1 MITVIGPDESLA
13 FLRLARKKEYHCYK
27 TKNNV
32 RYRFFEYYIYIS
44 KTWKEVDKNLRIKC
58 V

>member
-1 MITVIGPDESLA
+1 MKDWL

-32 RYRFFEYYIYIS
+32 RYRFLNTIFI
-44 KTWKEVDKNLRIKC
+44 
-58 V
+58 